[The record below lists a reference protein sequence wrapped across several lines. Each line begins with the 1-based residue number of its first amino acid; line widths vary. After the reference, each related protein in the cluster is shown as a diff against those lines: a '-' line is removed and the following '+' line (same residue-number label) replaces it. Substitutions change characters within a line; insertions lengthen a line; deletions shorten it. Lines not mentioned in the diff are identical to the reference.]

1 MERLGVINYLLQEI
15 GKELERNAEIEKQE
29 KAAERKAVADGK
41 SVWEFRNYMAFS
53 WEVQRK
59 SIIRENAKTI
69 RRLLLNYYK

>member
-1 MERLGVINYLLQEI
+1 MDKLRAINYLLQEI
-15 GKELERNAEIEKQE
+15 GQELERNAEIEKRE

-41 SVWEFRNYMAFS
+41 SVWEFRDYMACS

-69 RRLLLNYYK
+69 RRLLLSYYK